1 MSENKMMSN
10 LIQIAKSEYCKELKE
25 LSPAELHFVV
35 GKAMMAEISDRWT
48 AAKEKHASGRRAY
61 YLSAE
66 FLMGRMMYNNLF
78 CMEILDEVKE
88 LLAAKGIDINVFE
101 EIDDA
106 ALGNGGLGRLA
117 ACFLDSAATQDVPLD
132 GY

>member
-10 LIQIAKSEYCKELKE
+10 LTEIAKSEYCKKLEE

-48 AAKEKHASGRRAY
+48 AAKEKHASARRAY

-66 FLMGRMMYNNLF
+66 F
-78 CMEILDEVKE
+78 
-88 LLAAKGIDINVFE
+88 
-101 EIDDA
+101 
-106 ALGNGGLGRLA
+106 
-117 ACFLDSAATQDVPLD
+117 
-132 GY
+132 